1 MDSSLSS
8 LRFGEDRF
16 GLRQVE
22 LTRDCIIVLVLSS
35 RLKTYHED
43 HGKNINLAK
52 DIKNISQE

>member
-1 MDSSLSS
+1 MDRTLPW
-8 LRFGEDRF
+8 LGFGEDRF

-52 DIKNISQE
+52 DIEKISQE